1 MRDQRAIGARRAA
14 ERIAARLDLDV
25 AGPDVEALAERGLL
39 AVAREYKGWPL
50 YDVRQLDE
58 LADREA
64 ELIATL
70 VAARQAAADEDADAT
85 DADDAE
91 RLVGPDQAAERLEIR
106 RRDFDYCVAAGWLA
120 PAEHTRVKISRRRY
134 AEVPLYR
141 AGEVDDLRELPGVD
155 WEAVRAT
162 RPGEPS
168 PLREFAALPI
178 GRGVL
183 VRGFTADLGRRHG
196 VAITA
201 EYDGWRNRWEL
212 RWLPDE
218 SGEPSLDTVWA
229 AITGDR
235 DLQEYADTIVLRI
248 VEPGRETGR
257 RRRKRT

>member
-25 AGPDVEALAERGLL
+25 ASADVEALAERGLL

-50 YDVRQLDE
+50 YDVAQLDE

-64 ELIATL
+64 DLIGTL
-70 VAARQAAADEDADAT
+70 VAERAAASPDVGDED
-85 DADDAE
+85 

-120 PAEHTRVKISRRRY
+120 PAEHTRVQISRRRY
-134 AEVPLYR
+134 ADVPLYR
-141 AGEVDDLRELPGVD
+141 AGEVDDLRDLPGVD
-155 WEAVRAT
+155 WEAVRGA

-168 PLREFAALPI
+168 PLREFAALPTS
-178 GRGVL
+178 RGVL
-183 VRGFTADLGRRHG
+183 VRGFIADLGERHG
-196 VAITA
+196 VEITA
-201 EYDGWRNRWEL
+201 DYDGRRNRWEL
-212 RWLPDE
+212 RWLPDD
-218 SGEPSLDTVWA
+218 SGEPSLDTVWS
-229 AITGDR
+229 AITADR

-248 VEPGRETGR
+248 VEPGRELRR